1 MMHHPLIEGGAKVSI
16 IARDR
21 EEAVAN
27 LENHFFF
34 NQDAINGYL
43 FDLVDLYVAELPTGF
58 EPEVNEIMIE
68 DTKGR
73 QWTKIF

>member
-1 MMHHPLIEGGAKVSI
+1 MFHPMIDGGAKVSV
-16 IARDR
+16 IATSR
-21 EEAVAN
+21 EEAMAN

-43 FDLVDLYVAELPTGF
+43 FELIDLYAINMPEGF

-68 DTKGR
+68 DSKGR
-73 QWTKIF
+73 QWSKLF